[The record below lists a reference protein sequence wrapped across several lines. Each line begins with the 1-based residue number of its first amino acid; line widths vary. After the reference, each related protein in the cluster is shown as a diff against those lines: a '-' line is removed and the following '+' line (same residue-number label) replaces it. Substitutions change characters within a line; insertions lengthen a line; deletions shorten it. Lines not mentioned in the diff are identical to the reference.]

1 MRYVLGNHMK
11 HGLANWNRG
20 PTDPCSSG
28 AFAPGPDGLTVRPKL
43 YLIHMTLEGRWLS
56 LAVP

>member
-11 HGLANWNRG
+11 HGLARWDRG